1 MGNGVSPTSP
11 APPSAHLSSSPGP
24 LSRWT
29 IFFQARAGSRQVDY
43 AWERKNTY
51 LYLGNGA
58 ASSQDPT
65 MLMDQTLFPDSGTSF

>member
-11 APPSAHLSSSPGP
+11 APPPAHLSSSPGP

-43 AWERKNTY
+43 AWESKNVY
-51 LYLGNGA
+51 LYLGKGA
-58 ASSQDPT
+58 VSSQDPK
-65 MLMDQTLFPDSGTSF
+65 MLTEQTLFPDSGTSF